1 MGEIMGMMFVSAENR
16 ILIQAFSLTTS
27 QSAVV
32 RWPLTIG
39 SGDVLSLRACDMGR
53 YNNATPSSANIPN
66 AFTVVKAAIE
76 DGTTSVPLTRSGSRT
91 WVVNPGD
98 DMHIAANQTD
108 LITAAQFGRTSF
120 TQGMRLWLKMEMSF
134 ATTSM
139 QMPYSD
145 RLTTQVANSQVLYYT
160 GATTLVNGVDDIG
173 PFTTSGTAPSS
184 ITAGYCPLFIGNF
197 APTTNG
203 AIPKVLYG
211 NGDSI
216 GRGFGDTGSTAVGS
230 GIFQRILYGTGAAN
244 QILAGCN
251 FCRDGSFSTAFL
263 ENEWI
268 AAPCQY
274 ANIFW
279 DEPGTND
286 FGSSPGT
293 SVSGALQLGRVKAT
307 ATLARGY
314 GIKIFIRTLL
324 GLGTTSASTN
334 WTSDAD
340 QTPQVGWASG
350 ANVAQF
356 NAGLPALVGTYVDYL
371 VPMDAWHSPTD
382 YYKFVSNGTNDYGT
396 ADGAHPTT
404 VIVIPLALQNRG
416 YVDLANLNNLIPGED
431 KMSITWTPTGE
442 DCAQLDKN
450 RTFQTTGNLTLV
462 AADSGKSF
470 VVKNGTSIFSLP
482 ATSPGLVY
490 TFQFQGKDGG
500 GQIQVSP
507 VAADGIAAVGSAVVN
522 KDLILATATIKKGD
536 FVKII
541 SGVGATGV
549 TAFHMTEQRGIVTKE
564 A

>member
-1 MGEIMGMMFVSAENR
+1 MGMMFVTAENR
-16 ILIQAFSLTTS
+16 ILIQAFSLGAS

-32 RWPLTIG
+32 RWPLTVG

-53 YNNATPSSANIPN
+53 YNNATPSSINIPN

-76 DGTTSVPLTRSGSRT
+76 DGTTSVPLLRSGSRT

-98 DMHIAANQTD
+98 DMHLAANQTD

-120 TQGMRLWLKMEMSF
+120 TQGMRLWLKMELSF

-139 QMPYSD
+139 QMPYGD
-145 RLTTQVANSQVLYYT
+145 RITTHVSGSQVLYYT
-160 GATTLVNGVDDIG
+160 GATTLVNDVDGIG
-173 PFTTSGTAPSS
+173 AFTTTGTAPGST
-184 ITAGYCPLFIGNF
+184 TAGYCPLFIGYY
-197 APTTNG
+197 AEASNG
-203 AIPKVLYG
+203 AVPKVIYG

-216 GRGFGDTGSTAVGS
+216 GRGFGDTSFTSVGS
-230 GIFQRILYGTGAAN
+230 GIFQRMLYGTGAAN
-244 QILAGCN
+244 QILSGCN

-263 ENEWI
+263 DNEWI

-293 SVSGALQLGRVKAT
+293 TISGANQLGRVKAT
-307 ATLARGY
+307 ATLARSY
-314 GIKIFIRTLL
+314 GIKVIIRTML
-324 GLGTTSASTN
+324 GLSTSSASTN

-340 QTPQVGWASG
+340 QTAAVGWSAG

-356 NAGLPALVGTYVDYL
+356 NAGLAALVGTYIDVV
-371 VPMDAWHSPTD
+371 VPMVAWHSLTD

-404 VIVIPLALQNRG
+404 VIVIPLAAENRS
-416 YVDLANLNNLIPGED
+416 YVDLVNLNILIPGEE
-431 KMSITWTPTGE
+431 KMAVTWESTGA
-442 DCAQLDKN
+442 DSVQLDKN

-462 AADSGKSF
+462 AADSGKAYI
-470 VVKNGTSIFSLP
+470 VKNGTSIFSLP
-482 ATSPGLVY
+482 ATAPGLVY
-490 TFQFQGKDGG
+490 TFQWQGKDGG
-500 GQIQVSP
+500 GQIQISP
-507 VAADGIAAVGSAVVN
+507 VTADGIGAAGTAVVN
-522 KDLILATATIKKGD
+522 KDVIMATATIKKGD

-549 TAFHMTEQRGIVTKE
+549 TAWHVTEQRGILTKE